1 MLEIRTIIDLLRE
14 RSPTEKAK
22 ICAYLLAPGFV
33 LGITI
38 SGVVGGNFTVNP
50 APAMGIAELKTEISR
65 TGIATTKEGFALI
78 IEPTASE
85 FKMQLSSQP
94 AGAWTSLD
102 ESAARA
108 NRDRLTLDQSGISAK
123 PPFFGI
129 DGPVMVVI
137 EGRLESKIQVPGAE
151 RKIGEFLLR
160 AKRSDSIVSS
170 VLIACIFAFGMS
182 SAQGFRSTNRHKN
195 AAG

>member
-38 SGVVGGNFTVNP
+38 SGILGGNLAINP
-50 APAMGIAELKTEISR
+50 APVMGIAELKTEILR
-65 TGIATTKEGFALI
+65 TGTATTKEGFALI

-85 FKMQLSSQP
+85 FRMQLSSQP
-94 AGAWTSLD
+94 AGAWSSFD

-108 NRDRLTLDQSGISAK
+108 NRDRLTLDQSGIYAK
-123 PPFFGI
+123 PPFLGI
-129 DGPVMVVI
+129 DGPVMVII
-137 EGRLESKIQVPGAE
+137 EGQLGSNIQVPGGE
-151 RKIGEFLLR
+151 RKVGEFLLR

-182 SAQGFRSTNRHKN
+182 SAQSFRSTNRHKN